1 MVTTIYLIRHAQAEG
16 NEKRLFQGHYDG
28 AVSEMGWRQ
37 LDQLAEY
44 CRDFP
49 LEAVYSSPL
58 TRAVETA
65 KAVNRYHGLP
75 LQLRDELIEINGGDW
90 EGKPWDCFPVDYP
103 EQNRNWEQFPWL
115 FEAPNGETMKQV
127 YDRIVKAVLEIVRE
141 NLGKT
146 VAIVS
151 HGCAIRNFLT
161 FAKGLPVEGISQV
174 GWCDNTAISKITFD
188 AELHPTLV
196 FANRT
201 EHLAEETKTFA
212 RQRWWEQFEP
222 KTGDA

>member
-1 MVTTIYLIRHAQAEG
+1 MTTVYLIRHAQAEG
-16 NEKRLFQGHYDG
+16 NEKRLFQGHYNG

-44 CRDFP
+44 CRDLP
-49 LEAVYSSPL
+49 LGAVYSSPL

-75 LQLRDELIEINGGDW
+75 LQLRDGLIEINGGDW

-115 FEAPNGETMKQV
+115 FEAPNGETMRQV
-127 YDRIVKAVLEIVRE
+127 YDRIVKTVLEIVRE
-141 NLGKT
+141 NPGKT